1 MSSTSRSALAA
12 VLVTLLSIVLMP
24 TSVEAV
30 KGVDL
35 QGLASEEN
43 LACIRDG
50 EDGKG
55 GQFVVFRAWLGNN
68 TFNPYTN

>member
-1 MSSTSRSALAA
+1 
-12 VLVTLLSIVLMP
+12 MP
-24 TSVEAV
+24 TTVEAV

-50 EDGKG
+50 EEGKG